1 MSLRQKTIKALI
13 WAFGARF
20 FRQTI
25 NFVILAILARL
36 LEPNDFGLLGM
47 ATVFYGLAMIFSE
60 MGISTALI
68 QKKDADNLHFSSVF
82 WLNVATGILL
92 TLLMVAISPLVAI
105 FYGEIQLRAILSV
118 IALNFVISSFSIVQ
132 RTIFKKQMNFKIISV
147 CESVAIVISGVIGV
161 YMAFTG
167 FGVWSLVSQMMTFT
181 LANTVLVWM
190 ISSWRPKFVFSLNAI
205 KDIFH
210 FSINITAFRILN
222 YFGRNV
228 DYLLIGKFLGAQA
241 LGYYTLAYKLML
253 VPLQNFTW
261 IVNRVMFPA
270 YSKIQDDKE
279 RVRKAY
285 MKVIKAISLIT
296 APLMLGLMALAP
308 EFVLVVFGAKWQPAI
323 LLIRI
328 LCICGFVQSIHSTLG
343 ALVQSQG
350 KANLLLKL
358 GIQGTFFTILAIT
371 IGLRWGIYGVAILY
385 TSEQLLWSTYAQNIG
400 NSLIGLKLNVFVKPI
415 IRPFTIALFMSAGI
429 LILKPIIKGI
439 DIINLIC
446 YSIAGFLV
454 YAAMIIKIEKLTFES
469 IGSLFKGNTDNG

>member
-1 MSLRQKTIKALI
+1 
-13 WAFGARF
+13 
-20 FRQTI
+20 
-25 NFVILAILARL
+25 
-36 LEPNDFGLLGM
+36 
-47 ATVFYGLAMIFSE
+47 
-60 MGISTALI
+60 
-68 QKKDADNLHFSSVF
+68 
-82 WLNVATGILL
+82 
-92 TLLMVAISPLVAI
+92 
-105 FYGEIQLRAILSV
+105 
-118 IALNFVISSFSIVQ
+118 
-132 RTIFKKQMNFKIISV
+132 V

-210 FSINITAFRILN
+210 FSINITGFRIVN

-261 IVNRVMFPA
+261 IVNRVVFPA
-270 YSKIQDDKE
+270 YSKIQDDQV

-285 MKVIKAISLIT
+285 MKVIRAISLIT
-296 APLMLGLMALAP
+296 APVMLGLMALAP
-308 EFVLVVFGAKWQPAI
+308 EFVVVVFGAKWQPAI

-350 KANLLLKL
+350 KANLLLRL
-358 GIQGTFFTILAIT
+358 GIQGTFFTVLAIT

-385 TSEQLLWSTYAQNIG
+385 ASEQLLWSTYAQNIG
-400 NSLIGLKLNVFVKPI
+400 NSLIGLKLNVFVRPI
-415 IRPFTIALFMSAGI
+415 IRPFTIALFVSAGI
-429 LILKPIIKGI
+429 LILKPIIKGM

-454 YAAMIIKIEKLTFES
+454 YAAIIIKIEKLTFES
-469 IGSLFKGNTDNG
+469 IRSLYKGEADNG

>member
-1 MSLRQKTIKALI
+1 MSLRQKTVKALT

-20 FRQTI
+20 FRQAV

-36 LEPNDFGLLGM
+36 LEPDDFGLLGM

-60 MGISTALI
+60 MGISVALI
-68 QKKDADNLHFSSVF
+68 QKKDTDDLYFSSAF
-82 WLNVATGILL
+82 WLNIATGILL
-92 TLLMVAISPLVAI
+92 TLLVVAISPLVAI
-105 FYGEIQLRAILSV
+105 FYGEPKLQAVLSV
-118 IALNFVISSFSIVQ
+118 IALNFVISSFGIVQ
-132 RTIFKKQMNFKIISV
+132 HTIFRKAMNFKIISV
-147 CESVAIVISGVIGV
+147 CGSIAAVISGLVGM

-167 FGVWSLVSQMMTFT
+167 YGIWSLVSQMIAHT
-181 LANTVLVWM
+181 LANTVLLWM

-210 FSINITAFRILN
+210 FSINITGFRIVN
-222 YFGRNV
+222 YFGRNI

-261 IVNRVMFPA
+261 IVNKVMFPA
-270 YSKIQDDKE
+270 YSKIQDNQK
-279 RVRKAY
+279 RVRGAY
-285 MKVIKAISLIT
+285 INVIRAISLIT
-296 APLMLGLMALAP
+296 APVMLGLMALAP
-308 EFVLVVFGAKWQPAI
+308 EFVVVVFGAKWQPAI

-328 LCICGFVQSIHSTLG
+328 LCVCGFVQSIHSTVGPLI
-343 ALVQSQG
+343 QSQG
-350 KANLLLKL
+350 RANLLFKL
-358 GIQGTFFTILAIT
+358 GLLGTFFIALAIT

-385 TSEQLLWSTYAQNIG
+385 ASEQLLWSTYAQNIG
-400 NSLIGLKLNVFVKPI
+400 NSLIGLKWNVFVRPI
-415 IRPFTIALFMSAGI
+415 IRPFTIALFISAGI

-439 DIINLIC
+439 DSINLIC

-469 IGSLFKGNTDNG
+469 IKSLFKGGTDNG